1 MSLKDMNFPGLLYGG
16 DYNPEQWLDRPD
28 ILKKDIE
35 MMKQA
40 HINAVTLGVFSWAFL
55 EPSEGE
61 YRLDWLQKIVDSLYA
76 EGIYVVLSTPS
87 GARPRWLAE
96 RYPEVLRMDS
106 RRIRNL
112 YGARHNHC
120 YTSPVYRKKVREID
134 QQLAAR
140 FKDHPGVILWHIS
153 NEFGGECH
161 CPLCQDAFRSWIRN
175 KYGSVD
181 KLNHAWWTAF
191 WSHTYTSFDQVE
203 SPSPLGDANLIGLNL
218 DWNRFVTDQ
227 TADFLKEEVR
237 ALRDAGA
244 HQPVTTNFMQ
254 WFSGLDYNVLSD
266 YVDIVSW
273 DNYPSW
279 HQKPDMETADE
290 AAFQHDYMR
299 SLKHKPFLMMEST
312 PSALN
317 WQGVSKVKRPGM
329 LALSSLQALAH
340 GSDSVQFFQIRQ
352 SRGSSEKF
360 HSAVIDHYGETDTR
374 VFREVSRLGEDLA
387 KVSFLRGTVV
397 HSSAA
402 IIYDIQSQWAMENSE
417 GPRNAG
423 LPYHESLMKA
433 YRSLRGLGLN
443 VDVIGAD
450 ASLEGYSIV
459 AAPMLYMFRE
469 GVSDRLKDFVAGG
482 GTLIMTFWSGVADGT
497 DLCYQGRTPAGLS
510 DVLGLRREEIDA
522 LYDGESCRVAPVD
535 DTIFRQD
542 QEYTCANLCELV
554 RLNDAKPL
562 LVYQDEFYA
571 GYPAATVHSYGAGE
585 AYYLCA
591 DLELSLY
598 EQLARY
604 IVQKKGIRP
613 VLENLDDLPGDVRVS
628 SRCDGETEYVFLQHF
643 GTNEVKVTLPPEADV
658 ILGDPQEVMK
668 GYDTIIFRR

>member
-96 RYPEVLRMDS
+96 QYPEVLRMDS

-134 QQLAAR
+134 QQLASR

-203 SPSPLGDANLIGLNL
+203 SPSPLGDANLMGLNL

-254 WFSGLDYNVLSD
+254 WFAGLDYNVLSD

-387 KVSFLRGTVV
+387 NVSFLRGTVV

-433 YRSLRGLGLN
+433 YRSLRRFGLN

-450 ASLEGYSIV
+450 ASLEGYSVV

-497 DLCYQGRTPAGLS
+497 DLCYHGRTPAGLS

-522 LYDGESCRVAPVD
+522 LYDGEFCRVAPMD

-554 RLNDAKPL
+554 RLYDAKPL

-628 SRCDGETEYVFLQHF
+628 SRCDGEREYIFLQHF

-658 ILGDPQEVMK
+658 ILGDPQGVMK

>member
-134 QQLAAR
+134 QQLASR

-203 SPSPLGDANLIGLNL
+203 SPSPLGDTNVHGLNL

-244 HQPVTTNFMQ
+244 RQPVTTNFMQ
-254 WFSGLDYNVLSD
+254 WFAGLDYNVLSD

-299 SLKHKPFLMMEST
+299 SLKHEPFLMMEST

-387 KVSFLRGTVV
+387 NVSFLRGTVV

-402 IIYDIQSQWAMENSE
+402 IIYDIQSQWALENSE

-433 YRSLRGLGLN
+433 YRSLRRFGLN

-522 LYDGESCRVAPVD
+522 LYDGEFCRVAPMD

-554 RLNDAKPL
+554 RLYDAKPL

-571 GYPAATVHSYGAGE
+571 GYPAATMHSYGAGE

-643 GTNEVKVTLPPEADV
+643 GTNKVKVTLPPEADV
-658 ILGDPQEVMK
+658 ILGDPQGVMK

>member
-96 RYPEVLRMDS
+96 QYPEVLRMDS

-134 QQLAAR
+134 QQLASR

-203 SPSPLGDANLIGLNL
+203 SPSPLGDANLMGLNL

-254 WFSGLDYNVLSD
+254 WFAGLDYNVLSD

-387 KVSFLRGTVV
+387 NVSFLRGTVV

-433 YRSLRGLGLN
+433 YRSLRRFGLN

-497 DLCYQGRTPAGLS
+497 DLCYHGRTPAGLS

-522 LYDGESCRVAPVD
+522 LYDGEFCRVAPMD

-554 RLNDAKPL
+554 RLYDAKPL

-628 SRCDGETEYVFLQHF
+628 SRCDGEREYIFLQHF

-658 ILGDPQEVMK
+658 ILGDPQGVMK

>member
-1 MSLKDMNFPGLLYGG
+1 MSPKDMNFLGLLYGG
-16 DYNPEQWLDRPD
+16 DYNPEQWLDRQD

-244 HQPVTTNFMQ
+244 HQRGEEEYDNNREYHHAESID
-254 WFSGLDYNVLSD
+254 WVL
-266 YVDIVSW
+266 
-273 DNYPSW
+273 P
-279 HQKPDMETADE
+279 
-290 AAFQHDYMR
+290 HD
-299 SLKHKPFLMMEST
+299 
-312 PSALN
+312 A
-317 WQGVSKVKRPGM
+317 
-329 LALSSLQALAH
+329 
-340 GSDSVQFFQIRQ
+340 
-352 SRGSSEKF
+352 
-360 HSAVIDHYGETDTR
+360 
-374 VFREVSRLGEDLA
+374 
-387 KVSFLRGTVV
+387 
-397 HSSAA
+397 
-402 IIYDIQSQWAMENSE
+402 
-417 GPRNAG
+417 
-423 LPYHESLMKA
+423 
-433 YRSLRGLGLN
+433 
-443 VDVIGAD
+443 
-450 ASLEGYSIV
+450 
-459 AAPMLYMFRE
+459 
-469 GVSDRLKDFVAGG
+469 
-482 GTLIMTFWSGVADGT
+482 TFA
-497 DLCYQGRTPAGLS
+497 
-510 DVLGLRREEIDA
+510 
-522 LYDGESCRVAPVD
+522 
-535 DTIFRQD
+535 
-542 QEYTCANLCELV
+542 
-554 RLNDAKPL
+554 
-562 LVYQDEFYA
+562 
-571 GYPAATVHSYGAGE
+571 
-585 AYYLCA
+585 
-591 DLELSLY
+591 
-598 EQLARY
+598 
-604 IVQKKGIRP
+604 
-613 VLENLDDLPGDVRVS
+613 
-628 SRCDGETEYVFLQHF
+628 
-643 GTNEVKVTLPPEADV
+643 
-658 ILGDPQEVMK
+658 
-668 GYDTIIFRR
+668 